1 MKKEYIEQIEI
12 INAYGG
18 SFIIPSE
25 LDCIGRILKETGQF
39 ETSDIERVSQYLDR
53 CKPNKSKRKYFV
65 DIGANIG
72 THSLS
77 ALKEHNYDKLI
88 AIEPAHHNYCLL
100 TANLCLSGLMDRC
113 NCMQAA
119 ASDIEGFETL
129 YHNKENC
136 GDHRLN
142 NKPNESPSQLSEDK
156 ETVKTIDTVNYLR
169 EHLGDVNLNDV
180 LCWVDTQGHEIPILS
195 SLRPLILQ
203 GLPIVIELWPFGMER
218 QSYKVEQ
225 LSTLLS
231 ETNLKI
237 AHIRENTIEP
247 IDILQLPVLWKDL
260 REKDT
265 ETPGGAS
272 YTNILIYAVSAHKEI
287 HPYELNRIE
296 MTVRCR
302 DSLDIPKVEGAGDI
316 FEDGDISY
324 QLMHN
329 GLKVVKDGYYGA
341 WMSELINQLK
351 GHHEPQE
358 EKVFDEICK
367 KTSTDGLMLEIGC
380 FWAYYSLWYL
390 KDNPNRSAVGLE
402 PDTLHMQIG
411 QKNALL
417 NRMDKQINILNGV
430 ASETPKD
437 SVKITTE
444 TGEDLVLK
452 GYTIKDLMNYA
463 NKDVV
468 EIVHCDA
475 QGAETFIV
483 DQIIELGKNQMLR
496 FCIIST
502 HSYEITGDPLTHQKC
517 LAKINEAG
525 AHIIA
530 EHDVHE
536 SYSGDG
542 LIAASFSSQ
551 DKDFKVEI
559 SCNRYSESLF
569 PSPAVHLSNTLN
581 EIQSIR
587 INNENDTSDQK
598 EKKQDS
604 LRKRIA
610 RKINT
615 LLHN

>member
-1 MKKEYIEQIEI
+1 MKKENIEKMEI
-12 INAYGG
+12 VNAYGG

-25 LDCIGRILKETGQF
+25 SDCIGRILKETGQF
-39 ETSDIERVSQYLDR
+39 ETSDIERVSQYLDT
-53 CKPNKSKRKYFV
+53 CKQNKSKRKFFI

-100 TANLCLSGLMDRC
+100 TANLCLSGLIDRC
-113 NCMQAA
+113 NCIQAA
-119 ASDIEGFETL
+119 ASDIEGSETL
-129 YHNKENC
+129 YHNQENC

-142 NKPNESPSQLSEDK
+142 NKPNESRSELSEDK
-156 ETVKTIDTVNYLR
+156 ETVRTINTVNYLL

-180 LCWVDTQGHEIPILS
+180 LCWVDTQGHEIPILN
-195 SLRPLILQ
+195 SLRPLIIQ

-218 QSYKVEQ
+218 QSSTIDQ
-225 LSTLLS
+225 LSKLLS
-231 ETNLKI
+231 GANLKV
-237 AHIRENTIEP
+237 AHIRESIIKP
-247 IDILQLPVLWKDL
+247 IDIVQLPTLWKDL
-260 REKDT
+260 REQDT
-265 ETPGGAS
+265 ETPAGAS
-272 YTNILIYAVSAHKEI
+272 YTNILIYADPAIKEI
-287 HPYELNRIE
+287 HPYELNRIK
-296 MTVRCR
+296 MTVRCK
-302 DSLDIPKVEGAGDI
+302 DSIDIPKVEGAGDI
-316 FEDGDISY
+316 FEEGDISY

-329 GLKVVKDGYYGA
+329 GLKVIKDGYYGA

-358 EKVFDEICK
+358 EKVFHEMCK
-367 KTSTDGLMLEIGC
+367 RTSTDGLMLEIGC

-390 KDNPNRSAVGLE
+390 KDKPNRSAVGLE

-417 NRMDKQINILNGV
+417 NRMEKQIKMLNGV
-430 ASETPKD
+430 ASEAPRDT
-437 SVKITTE
+437 VKIKTE
-444 TGEDLVLK
+444 TGEDLVLR
-452 GYTIKDLMNYA
+452 GYTIKDLLNYA
-463 NKDVV
+463 NKDIV

-475 QGAETFIV
+475 QGAEAFIV
-483 DQIIELGKNQMLR
+483 DQIIELGKDQKLR

-517 LAKINEAG
+517 LAKMNEAG

-542 LIAASFSSQ
+542 LIAASFSSV
-551 DKDFKVEI
+551 DKDFKVEV

-569 PSPAVHLSNTLN
+569 PNPAVHLSNTLN

-587 INNENDTSDQK
+587 LSNENHISYQK

-604 LRKRIA
+604 LREKII
-610 RKINT
+610 RKFNT
-615 LLHN
+615 LLAN